1 MNSKKF
7 TIAGVGCALADYLYT
22 SIHLNSHEVSR
33 YRSRV
38 AGDGGLD
45 PGNLVFTDDL
55 EEFAGSDFRDILRD
69 LAGNRKADGFSI
81 GGPSIVSLIHAAQ
94 LLSPESF
101 NVRFYGATGND
112 ETGARIRSSLK
123 DFPLITDAYKEI
135 KGMPSPYTYVLS
147 DPGSG
152 ASDCERTFI
161 NTMGAATA
169 FSGEMLDDLFFQSK
183 LVCFGGTALVPRI
196 HDDLHVLLK
205 KVKDEGGINLVNTV
219 FDFRNEK
226 LSPGKPWPLGDTHQS
241 LELIDA
247 LIMNSDEALKISG
260 KDSLEEA
267 SEYFIAHK
275 LGAFFITGG
284 KHEVLLYSGGDLFL
298 PTDGMIS
305 VPVSE
310 RVKRELEQLEESRR
324 DTTGCGDNF
333 AGGIIVSLAS
343 QLQASPEKPCD
354 IMEAVSWGVA
364 SGGFACLS
372 MGGAYRENIAGE
384 KRQKVEEYRQ
394 DYMQQLRF

>member
-1 MNSKKF
+1 MSSKKF

-22 SIHLNSHEVSR
+22 SIHLNSQEVSR

-38 AGDGGLD
+38 AGDGGLE
-45 PGNLVFTDDL
+45 PGNLVFADDL
-55 EEFAGSDFRDILRD
+55 EEFAGLDFRDILRD
-69 LAGNRKADGFSI
+69 LAGNREADGFSI
-81 GGPSIVSLIHAAQ
+81 GGPSIVSLIHVAQ

-101 NVRFYGATGND
+101 DVRFYGATGND

-135 KGMPSPYTYVLS
+135 EGMPSPHTYVLS
-147 DPGSG
+147 DPGSSAG
-152 ASDCERTFI
+152 DSERTFV

-169 FSGEMLDDLFFQSK
+169 FSGDMLDDLFFQSK

-205 KVKDEGGINLVNTV
+205 KVKDRGGINLVNTV

-226 LSPGKPWPLGDTHQS
+226 LSPGKPWPLGNSSGS
-241 LELIDA
+241 LELIDV
-247 LIMNSDEALKISG
+247 LIMNVVEAKKISG
-260 KDSLEEA
+260 KDRLSEA
-267 SEYFIAHK
+267 AEYFIANK

-284 KHEVLLYSGGDLFL
+284 KQEVLLYSGGDLFL
-298 PTDGMIS
+298 PTEGMIS

-310 RVKRELEQLEESRR
+310 RVKKEMDQIKARLR

-333 AGGIIVSLAS
+333 AGGIIASLAS
-343 QLQASPEKPCD
+343 QLQESPGKPCD
-354 IMEAVSWGVA
+354 ILEAVSWGVA

-372 MGGAYRENIAGE
+372 VGGTHRETISGE

-394 DYMQQLRF
+394 DYMEQLRR